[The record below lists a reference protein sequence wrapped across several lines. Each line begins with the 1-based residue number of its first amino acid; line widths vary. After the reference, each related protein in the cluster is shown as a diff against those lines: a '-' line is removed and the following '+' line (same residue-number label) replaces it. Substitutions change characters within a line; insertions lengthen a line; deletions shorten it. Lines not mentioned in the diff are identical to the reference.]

1 MSDNTNA
8 QAAAQALQP
17 SPALKRLDK
26 LAGTWNV
33 SGEVQGQITFEWM
46 EGGFFLMQHIDLDHA
61 GHKIKGLEIIG
72 HERTYGAAEPSRDI
86 KSRVYDSEGNTWDYV
101 YELEGDTLTIWAG
114 EKGSPAYFRGKFSD
128 DGNAFS
134 GDWVW
139 PGGGYHASS
148 VRVKK

>member
-8 QAAAQALQP
+8 QAEAQPLQP

-26 LAGTWNV
+26 LAGAWNV